1 MKFIIQQLWVKI
13 AAAGLVFII
22 AVYMLLF
29 IESQNKGP
37 SDSLR
42 RTTYSASPSG
52 YKALYL
58 WLSHLG
64 LPVKRLDHSLKSLS
78 KDVMVLIISEPEFGF
93 GTGELAAL
101 KRWIDDGG
109 TLIFTEGM
117 PKTLWN
123 QFGLETVFV
132 ERQGRSKKTE
142 KKKIFFQPGPYTE
155 GVMSVELKSMYSFTS
170 DRPGI
175 IFPISDETGGVI
187 AVIQEGKGRVIG
199 ISDPGLFSNIYLKAE
214 DHSRLVL
221 NLLLTHADRGI
232 IFIDEYHHG
241 YGRATSVFRHFSQSR
256 LFGPMIQVVFVIL
269 LLWAL
274 FGRRFGPSRSRNRPE
289 NHSSMEYINAVA
301 QLHQK
306 ATTRVYAINSVAGWI
321 KGEAKRLLIDK
332 NEAIQENLKNVS
344 ISIKNG
350 TLKDRELLHLTQQLY
365 DDFNIARNKRAG

>member
-1 MKFIIQQLWVKI
+1 VKI
-13 AAAGLVFII
+13 AAVGLVFII

-29 IESQNKGP
+29 IESQDKGS
-37 SDSLR
+37 SDSMR

-58 WLSHLG
+58 WLSYLG
-64 LPVKRLDHSLKSLS
+64 LPVKRLDRSLKSLS
-78 KDVMVLIISEPEFGF
+78 KEATVLMISEPEFGF
-93 GTGELAAL
+93 GTGEFDAL
-101 KRWIDDGG
+101 KRWVDNGG

-117 PKTLWN
+117 PKTLRN

-132 ERQGRSKKTE
+132 ERQGRSKKNE
-142 KKKIFFQPGPYTE
+142 KNKVFFQPGPYTE
-155 GVMSVELKSMYSFTS
+155 GVMSVELKSMYSFTPN
-170 DRPGI
+170 RPGI

-187 AVIQEGKGRVIG
+187 AVIREGKGRVIG

-214 DHSRLVL
+214 DNSRLVL
-221 NLLLTHADRGI
+221 NLLLTHADRGV

-256 LFGPMIQVVFVIL
+256 LFGPLIQIFFIIL
-269 LLWAL
+269 LSWAL
-274 FGRRFGPSRSRNRPE
+274 FGRRFGPSRSENRPE
-289 NHSSMEYINAVA
+289 NHSSMEYIKAVA

-306 ATTRVYAINSVAGWI
+306 AATRAYAINSVAGWI

-332 NEAIQENLKNVS
+332 DENIQEDLKK
-344 ISIKNG
+344 ISLTIKDV

-365 DDFNIARNKRAG
+365 DDFKIARNKGSG